1 MQSFF
6 SLSTLIPFSKQRR
19 ESLATIVLCALS
31 CLWAPNSETDSCQDV
46 VDAHVRGRRSTSVN
60 TSLTGLLI
68 RIFKG
73 FDTRDSTRQQYAEIV
88 VNSLK
93 TNILSL
99 SDSDFRGRIDALK
112 QRALNMQGDSMDS
125 LLPLLSSILRL
136 TLMFFCFNCFI
147 LISGSV
153 YCCKRSFHKS
163 FGLRPFIE
171 QLIGKKNLCRYSLFQ
186 LLSQLCQHLLFQ
198 DWLKRLRRSRYG
210 GSKLMEIRQCK
221 NTRVRSG
228 YK

>member
-1 MQSFF
+1 M
-6 SLSTLIPFSKQRR
+6 
-19 ESLATIVLCALS
+19 
-31 CLWAPNSETDSCQDV
+31 
-46 VDAHVRGRRSTSVN
+46 
-60 TSLTGLLI
+60 
-68 RIFKG
+68 
-73 FDTRDSTRQQYAEIV
+73 
-88 VNSLK
+88 
-93 TNILSL
+93 SL
-99 SDSDFRGRIDALK
+99 SDSDFRGSIDALK

-163 FGLRPFIE
+163 FGLQPFIE

-198 DWLKRLRRSRYG
+198 DWLKRLRRNRYG
-210 GSKLMEIRQCK
+210 RSKLMEIRQYK
-221 NTRVRSG
+221 KTRVRSG